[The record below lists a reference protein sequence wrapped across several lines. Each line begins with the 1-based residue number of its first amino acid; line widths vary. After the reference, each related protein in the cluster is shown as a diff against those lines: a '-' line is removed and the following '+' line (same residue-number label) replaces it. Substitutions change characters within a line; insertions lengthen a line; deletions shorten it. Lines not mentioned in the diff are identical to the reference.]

1 MLLKARIA
9 ITVILCLGLF
19 SVNSALALSDK
30 ETDEILNSCEAVF
43 KAMKDSNYR
52 KLWSLI
58 TPESKETIV
67 KDTYKEL
74 DKAGVI
80 TSRDN
85 ITSDFEECGSMCR
98 SYWKGFLKSFKPDA
112 ALMDSKWAMGDV
124 SGKEAEIIIT
134 YKKSQQPARVKMV
147 KIDGLWKMGLTETF
161 WTRKSL
167 FFW

>member
-1 MLLKARIA
+1 MLFKTGFAL
-9 ITVILCLGLF
+9 VLSCCLLLLSFG
-19 SVNSALALSDK
+19 SVSALSDK
-30 ETDEILNSCEAVF
+30 ETNEILNSCEAVF
-43 KAMKDSNYR
+43 KAMKDSNY
-52 KLWSLI
+52 KKVWYMI
-58 TPESKETIV
+58 TPESKETII

-85 ITSDFEECGSMCR
+85 ITADFEGCGSVCR

-124 SGKEAEIIIT
+124 DGKEAEIIIT
-134 YKKSQQPARVKMV
+134 YKKAQQPARVKMF